1 MPERK
6 QSEDVAHEEEEEE
19 EEIGR
24 SPGFREDLRTGNS
37 VSENGANRKP
47 SFRERLF

>member
-1 MPERK
+1 VPERK
-6 QSEDVAHEEEEEE
+6 QSEDVALQEEEQ
-19 EEIGR
+19 IGR

-47 SFRERLF
+47 SFRE